1 MMHASAFL
9 REFVPAQD
17 GTAAALPAPDEIRV
31 KDAYGQGVEDGLARA
46 RTEIEG
52 ETLLAVRELNRT
64 LETLLEDRR
73 RIADE
78 TSAEAGVVLSTVIR
92 TLCPALAALGVAER
106 AQGLLENALRD
117 APQPL
122 TISVAPAVATRLESL
137 LSGTPGADY
146 AIEPVADMPVTR
158 AEIAWPE
165 GGATVD
171 GDAIAARI
179 LNMAA
184 ALDPHTESV
193 EENPHD

>member
-1 MMHASAFL
+1 MHASAFL

-17 GTAAALPAPDEIRV
+17 GTSAALPAPDEIRV
-31 KDAYGQGVEDGLARA
+31 RNAYEQGIEDGMARA

-52 ETLLAVRELNRT
+52 ETLLAVGELTRK
-64 LETLLEDRR
+64 LEALSEDRQ
-73 RIADE
+73 RIVAE
-78 TSAEAGVVLSTVIR
+78 TSAEAGVMLSTVIR

-106 AQGLLENALRD
+106 AQQLLENALRD

-122 TISVAPAVATRLESL
+122 TVSVAPVVAARLESL
-137 LSGTPGADY
+137 LSEVPGPEFS
-146 AIEPVADMPVTR
+146 IEPMPDMPVTR

-165 GGATVD
+165 GGATID

-179 LNMAA
+179 LGLAA
-184 ALDPHTESV
+184 ELDPHTASV